1 MADQVRASHILI
13 PWEGSASAA
22 GDVSRSQAQALE
34 FINGLASEVS
44 GGTDFG
50 ELAKQHSS

>member
-13 PWEGSASAA
+13 PWEGSQSSA
-22 GDVSRSQAQALE
+22 GDISRSKEQAME
-34 FINGLASEVS
+34 FIADLASQVA

-50 ELAKQHSS
+50 ELAKAHSS